1 MFEVIL
7 GRAIGQA
14 LQGLQTKDP
23 LLQELQGW
31 SSRLVEHAPGRW
43 RAVIM
48 SGIACDERAPNG
60 GSCLRPAVGACVVCR
75 KPTCLA
81 HALVSAG
88 ADVVCFR
95 CVKAAQVAAGNAP
108 AQQQQP
114 PAPPDEK
121 AIARAH
127 LKTLG
132 LPADATLE
140 MVQRA
145 FRKLAAKNHP
155 DKAKTPEKRAA
166 AEARFKKISE
176 SYHWLERHMA
186 QKAA

>member
-43 RAVIM
+43 RAVVM
-48 SGIACDERAPNG
+48 SGIACDMQGPSG
-60 GSCLRPAVGACVVCR
+60 GPCRRPAVGACVVCR

-95 CVKAAQVAAGNAP
+95 CVKAAQVAVGNAP
-108 AQQQQP
+108 P
-114 PAPPDEK
+114 ESPAAAPD
-121 AIARAH
+121 ARAVARAH

-132 LPADATLE
+132 LPADATLDQ
-140 MVQRA
+140 VHRA
-145 FRKLAAKNHP
+145 FKKLAAKNHP

-166 AEARFKKISE
+166 AEVRFKKISE
-176 SYHWLERHMA
+176 AYHYLERHMSA